1 MFNYNKTMTVELN
14 IVELIETNP
23 ITKLSDTYNIK
34 LLTKIKSCFSGQE
47 QQLFVSSF
55 YCYLNY
61 DKNEFVVDLDHV
73 WTWLGFSQKI
83 RAREVLE
90 RHFEIDID
98 YKNFAF
104 STEKAKDTQSFAR
117 SIERAKT
124 YDEKRGGHN
133 YKKIMLTIKCFK
145 YLCLN
150 AQTKKAGEIH
160 EYYMKLEEVLHEVME
175 EEAIEFKK
183 QLEQKTEQLTQK
195 TEQLEQKTAE
205 LKVIPEQEKHK
216 LIMKQYGAINGSLI
230 YVARIKTLDNGSYII
245 KIGESRKGVRN
256 RYNEFKVKYGSQTIF
271 LDAFLVNNSAGLEKF
286 LHGHDLIRPNKVTD
300 LKGHEKEN
308 ELFLIGQNL
317 SYQTLLK
324 VIEDNSSR
332 FEYSFAEFEQLRME
346 NETLKLEIAMLKSDR
361 PIVQDYSVLKE
372 LHTMN
377 KLFMNKVNDLDASN
391 KNILSQLNA
400 MQTKTTT
407 KFDTPDPHIG
417 PRLQKI
423 HPETLQLVH
432 VYETVTEAM
441 KDNSAIKRPSVN
453 KAIRENT
460 VYQGFRWQLVD
471 RELDPQTIHQLE
483 PTKKTR
489 PQNLGYIAKVN
500 KEKTEILNIYI
511 NRKTAAVQNGYAST
525 SALDTPVKN
534 GTLTNGYYYMLLD
547 SCEDL
552 KEKWTLVHGECI
564 LYKDGV
570 GQYNSENK
578 IIKEFTCKYDCMTQL
593 KISQKSM
600 AKALDKD
607 VMYDKCFYKSL
618 REKLYM
624 IGYD

>member
-1 MFNYNKTMTVELN
+1 MAAQLN
-14 IVELIETNP
+14 IIELIESNP
-23 ITKLSDTYNIK
+23 ITKLSDTYNLK
-34 LLTKIKSCFSGQE
+34 LLTKIKSSFSGQE

-55 YCYLNY
+55 YCYLNCN
-61 DKNEFVVDLDHV
+61 KTEFVVDLDHV
-73 WTWLGFSQKI
+73 WTWLGFQQKQN
-83 RAREVLE
+83 AKVVLE
-90 RHFEIDID
+90 KHFILDID
-98 YKNFAF
+98 YKNLAPPIGG
-104 STEKAKDTQSFAR
+104 AR
-117 SIERAKT
+117 FK
-124 YDEKRGGHN
+124 DEKRDKNLAHATSGARLDDEKWGGHN
-133 YKKIMLTIKCFK
+133 LKKIMLTIKCFK
-145 YLCLN
+145 SLCLK

-175 EEAIEFKK
+175 EEAIEFK
-183 QLEQKTEQLTQK
+183 TQLTQK

-205 LKVIPEQEKHK
+205 LKVVPEQEKHK

-256 RYNEFKVKYGSQTIF
+256 RYNEFKVKYGSHVIF
-271 LDAFLVNNSAGLEKF
+271 LDAFLVNNSAGFEKF
-286 LHGHDLIRPNKVTD
+286 LHSHDLIRPNKVTD

-332 FEYSFAEFEQLRME
+332 FEYSFAEFEQLRLE
-346 NETLKLEIAMLKSDR
+346 NETLKLEIDMLKSDH
-361 PIVQDYSVLKE
+361 PIVRDDSVLKE
-372 LHTMN
+372 LLAMN
-377 KLFMNKVNDLDASN
+377 KLFMNKVNELDASN
-391 KNILSQLNA
+391 KMILSQLNT

-453 KAIRENT
+453 KAVRENT

-489 PQNLGYIAKVN
+489 PQNLGYIAKMN
-500 KEKTEILNIYI
+500 KEKTEIINIYI
-511 NRKTAAVQNGYAST
+511 DRKTAAVQNGYAST
-525 SALDTPVKN
+525 SALDIPVKN
-534 GTLTNGYYYMLLD
+534 NILSNGFYYMLFD

-552 KEKWTLVHGECI
+552 KEKWIEENGECI
-564 LYKDGV
+564 LYKDGI
-570 GQYNSENK
+570 GQYDSENNL
-578 IIKEFTCKYDCMTQL
+578 IKEFTCKYDCMTQL

-600 AKALDKD
+600 EKVLDKD

-618 REKLYM
+618 GSKTW
-624 IGYD
+624 I

>member
-1 MFNYNKTMTVELN
+1 MAAELN
-14 IVELIETNP
+14 IVDLIESNP
-23 ITKLSDTYNIK
+23 ITKLSDTYNVA
-34 LLTKIKSCFSGQE
+34 LLEKIKTSFSDIE
-47 QQLFVSSF
+47 QQLFITSF

-61 DKNEFVVDLDHV
+61 DKQTDFVVDMDNV
-73 WTWLGFSQKI
+73 WKWLGFSTKQHAKS
-83 RAREVLE
+83 VLE
-90 RHFEIDID
+90 RHFKCDYDYIDGSLTRSRKRSDDDI
-98 YKNFAF
+98 
-104 STEKAKDTQSFAR
+104 THEK
-117 SIERAKT
+117 
-124 YDEKRGGHN
+124 GGQN
-133 YKKIMLTIKCFK
+133 KQKIMLTIKCFK
-145 YLCLN
+145 SLCLK

-160 EYYMKLEEVLHEVME
+160 EYYMKLEELLHEVIE

-183 QLEQKTEQLTQK
+183 QLEQKKEQLAQK
-195 TEQLEQKTAE
+195 TEQLEQKMAE
-205 LKVIPEQEKHK
+205 LKTIPEQEKHK

-271 LDAFLVNNSAGLEKF
+271 LDAFLVNNSVGLEKF
-286 LHGHDLIRPNKVTD
+286 LHTHDLIRPSKVTN

-324 VIEDNSSR
+324 IIDDNISS
-332 FEYSFAEFEQLRME
+332 FEYSFAEFEQLRLE
-346 NETLKLEIAMLKSDR
+346 NEKLKMEIAMLKSDR
-361 PIVQDYSVLKE
+361 PIVQDDSVLKE
-372 LHTMN
+372 LLTMN
-377 KLFMNKVNDLDASN
+377 KLFMNKVNELDASN
-391 KNILSQLNA
+391 KIILSQLNA

-432 VYETVTEAM
+432 IYETVTEAM

-511 NRKTAAVQNGYAST
+511 DRKTAAVQNGYASS

-534 GTLTNGYYYMLLD
+534 STLANGYYYMLLD
-547 SCEDL
+547 FCEDL
-552 KEKWTLVHGECI
+552 KEKWVEEHGDCM
-564 LYKDGV
+564 LYKDGI
-570 GQYNSENK
+570 GQYDSKNNL
-578 IIKEFTCKYDCMTQL
+578 IREFTCKYDCMTQL

-600 AKALDKD
+600 AKVLDKD

-618 REKLYM
+618 GSKVW
-624 IGYD
+624 I

>member
-1 MFNYNKTMTVELN
+1 MATQLN
-14 IVELIETNP
+14 IIELIESNP
-23 ITKLSDTYNIK
+23 ITKLSDTYNLK
-34 LLTKIKSCFSGQE
+34 LLTKIKSSFSGQE

-55 YCYLNY
+55 YCYLNCN
-61 DKNEFVVDLDHV
+61 KTEFVVDLDHV
-73 WTWLGFSQKI
+73 WTWLGFQQKQN
-83 RAREVLE
+83 AKVVLE
-90 RHFEIDID
+90 KHFILDID
-98 YKNFAF
+98 YKNLAPPIGG
-104 STEKAKDTQSFAR
+104 AR
-117 SIERAKT
+117 FK
-124 YDEKRGGHN
+124 DEKRDKNLAHATSGARLDDEKWGGHN
-133 YKKIMLTIKCFK
+133 LKKIMLTIKCFK
-145 YLCLN
+145 SLCLK

-175 EEAIEFKK
+175 EEAIEFK
-183 QLEQKTEQLTQK
+183 TQLTQK

-205 LKVIPEQEKHK
+205 LKVVPEQEKHK
-216 LIMKQYGAINGSLI
+216 LIMKQYGTINGSLI

-256 RYNEFKVKYGSQTIF
+256 RYNEFKVKYGPQTIF
-271 LDAFLVNNSAGLEKF
+271 LDAFLVNNSVGLEKF
-286 LHGHDLIRPNKVTD
+286 LHGHDLIRPSKVTD

-324 VIEDNSSR
+324 VIDDNISS
-332 FEYSFAEFEQLRME
+332 FEYSFAEFEQLRLE
-346 NETLKLEIAMLKSDR
+346 NEKLKMEIAMLKSDR
-361 PIVQDYSVLKE
+361 PIVQDDSVLKE
-372 LHTMN
+372 LLTMN
-377 KLFMNKVNDLDASN
+377 KLFMNKVNELDASN
-391 KNILSQLNA
+391 KIILSQLNA

-407 KFDTPDPHIG
+407 KFDMPDPHIG

-423 HPETLQLVH
+423 HPETLQLIH

-441 KDNSAIKRPSVN
+441 KDNPVIKRPSVN

-471 RELDPQTIHQLE
+471 RELDPQTIHHLE

-489 PQNLGYIAKVN
+489 SQNLGYIAKVN

-511 NRKTAAVQNGYAST
+511 DRKTAAVQNGYASS

-534 GTLTNGYYYMLLD
+534 GTLANGYYYILLD

-552 KEKWTLVHGECI
+552 KDKWVEEHGECM
-564 LYKDGV
+564 LYKDGI
-570 GQYNSENK
+570 GQYNAENK
-578 IIKEFTCKYDCMTQL
+578 IIRKFTCKYDCMTQL

-600 AKALDKD
+600 AKMLDKD

-618 REKLYM
+618 GSKACA
-624 IGYD
+624 IV